1 MPITRSYIKGES
13 FSHAGPSQ
21 RRTRTT
27 LYMSYVL
34 RSFLLYMRP
43 SREVTRE
50 WLLAVVLLLYVTP
63 CASCLATGAAR
74 NSELG
79 SGWRRDPTASG
90 LSLGNQLARN
100 SGSCS
105 QQSHCL
111 RAVGAELR
119 GGSEPSTKGRN
130 TVPGAALYQLLFFRV
145 SPVVHDRACCSVY
158 QRSGLL
164 QSVLIV

>member
-1 MPITRSYIKGES
+1 MPITRSYIKGKS
-13 FSHAGPSQ
+13 FNHAGPSQ
-21 RRTRTT
+21 LCTPSN
-27 LYMSYVL
+27 LVHVVLCVYVL
-34 RSFLLYMRP
+34 RSFLFYMRP
-43 SREVTRE
+43 SREVKRE
-50 WLLAVVLLLYVTP
+50 WLLAVVLLLRVTP
-63 CASCLATGAAR
+63 CASCLATGAAS

-105 QQSHCL
+105 QQPHCL

-130 TVPGAALYQLLFFRV
+130 PAPGAALYQLLFFRV
-145 SPVVHDRACCSVY
+145 SPVVHDRA
-158 QRSGLL
+158 
-164 QSVLIV
+164 